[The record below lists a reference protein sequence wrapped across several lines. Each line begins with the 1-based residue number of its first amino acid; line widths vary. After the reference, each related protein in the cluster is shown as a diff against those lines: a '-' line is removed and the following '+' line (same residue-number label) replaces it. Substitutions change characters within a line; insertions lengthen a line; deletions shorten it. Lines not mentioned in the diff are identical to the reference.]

1 MSEISNRAAY
11 LKGLADGLKLDKETT
26 EGQLIDGILNLLTDM
41 ADELE
46 MLDQEQGFIADKID
60 EMDEVIELI
69 GDEAFG
75 VDYDDDDD
83 EFYTLVCDNCGAE
96 IDLTGDD
103 LDDIAEGIF
112 KCPDCGEVIE
122 LDFDGC
128 DCDCDCGCG
137 HEHN

>member
-26 EGQLIDGILNLLTDM
+26 EGQLINGILELMGDV
-41 ADELE
+41 AEELE
-46 MLDQEQGFIADKID
+46 MLDQEQAFLADKID
-60 EMDEVIELI
+60 EMDDVIEMI

-75 VDYDDDDD
+75 VDCDD
-83 EFYTLVCDNCGAE
+83 EDDMYTLVCEKCGAE

-103 LDDIAEGIF
+103 LDDIAEGVF

-128 DCDCDCGCG
+128 DCDCDCGC
-137 HEHN
+137 EH

>member
-75 VDYDDDDD
+75 VDYDDEDD
-83 EFYTLVCDNCGAE
+83 EFYTLVCENCGAE

-103 LDDIAEGIF
+103 LDDIAEGVF
-112 KCPDCGEVIE
+112 ECPDCGEVIE

-128 DCDCDCGCG
+128 DCGCDCDCG
-137 HEHN
+137 HEHE

>member
-26 EGQLIDGILNLLTDM
+26 EGQLINGILELMGDV
-41 ADELE
+41 AEELE
-46 MLDQEQGFIADKID
+46 ILDQEQAFLADKID
-60 EMDEVIELI
+60 EMDDVIEMI

-75 VDYDDDDD
+75 VDCDD
-83 EFYTLVCDNCGAE
+83 EDDMYTLVCEKCGAE

-103 LDDIAEGIF
+103 LDDIAEGVF

-128 DCDCDCGCG
+128 DCDCDCGC
-137 HEHN
+137 EH

>member
-26 EGQLIDGILNLLTDM
+26 EGQLIDGILELLGDV
-41 ADELE
+41 AEELE
-46 MLDQEQGFIADKID
+46 MLDQEQAFLADKID
-60 EMDEVIELI
+60 EMDEVIEMI

-75 VDYDDDDD
+75 VDYDDEDDM
-83 EFYTLVCDNCGAE
+83 YTLVCEECGAE

-103 LDDIAEGIF
+103 LDDIAEGVF

-122 LDFDGC
+122 LDFDDCDCGC
-128 DCDCDCGCG
+128 DCDCGS
-137 HEHN
+137 EH